1 MSRLR
6 FAPVPF
12 LYHCCL
18 ARREALLRNGL
29 EDAESRVKFSI
40 ERGRLIDEDEFKV
53 SAEIGCAPPI
63 SQPLREFIRRL
74 MNTVPHEFVTVD
86 MRGLK
91 TALVA
96 RAREQRVSVSVVVRD
111 ALTKA
116 LSLKAGASP
125 LQTALVASNVKLSI
139 RLTADEAERLAKAA
153 KAARLSRG
161 AFLSGLVDG
170 VRVLS
175 AGGRTDHLSALV
187 ASNAEL
193 STLSRNVR
201 HLATLLARSE
211 MRAAQ
216 QYRSMLDG
224 LAGDVEKHLHLAG
237 DALKQIRPQHGS
249 LRASGHIA
257 RPSKEKN

>member
-1 MSRLR
+1 
-6 FAPVPF
+6 
-12 LYHCCL
+12 
-18 ARREALLRNGL
+18 
-29 EDAESRVKFSI
+29 
-40 ERGRLIDEDEFKV
+40 
-53 SAEIGCAPPI
+53 
-63 SQPLREFIRRL
+63 

-91 TALVA
+91 AALVA
-96 RAREQRVSVSVVVRD
+96 RARERRVSVSVVVRD

-116 LSLKAGASP
+116 LPLEPGASN
-125 LQTALVASNVKLSI
+125 QTTLPIARAVKLSI
-139 RLTADEAERLAKAA
+139 RLTADEAERLAKGAT
-153 KAARLSRG
+153 AARLSRG

-175 AGGRTDHLSALV
+175 SGGRNDHLSALI

-216 QYRSMLDG
+216 QYRSMLDS
-224 LAGDVEKHLHLAG
+224 LAGDVEKHLHLVG
-237 DALKQIRPQHGS
+237 EALKQMRPQPVSLNGS
-249 LRASGHIA
+249 GQDA
-257 RPSKEKN
+257 RHTRERN

>member
-1 MSRLR
+1 MCAEFRL
-6 FAPVPF
+6 
-12 LYHCCL
+12 
-18 ARREALLRNGL
+18 
-29 EDAESRVKFSI
+29 KFSNSY
-40 ERGRLIDEDEFKV
+40 GSFTDEDEEEV

-63 SQPLREFIRRL
+63 SQPLRESIRPL

-91 TALVA
+91 AALVA
-96 RAREQRVSVSVVVRD
+96 HAREQRVSVSVVVRD
-111 ALTKA
+111 ALTKTLA
-116 LSLKAGASP
+116 LEAGVSSRAAP
-125 LQTALVASNVKLSI
+125 PFAGTVKLSI
-139 RLTADEAERLAKAA
+139 RLTADEAERLAKGA

-161 AFLSGLVDG
+161 AFLAGLVDG

-175 AGGRTDHLSALV
+175 SGGRTDHLSALI

-201 HLATLLARSE
+201 HLATLLGRSE

-224 LAGDVEKHLHLAG
+224 LTGDVEKHLQLVG
-237 DALKQIRPQHGS
+237 DALKQMRPQHGS
-249 LRASGHIA
+249 LHASEHVA
-257 RPSKEKN
+257 RHREEKN

>member
-1 MSRLR
+1 
-6 FAPVPF
+6 
-12 LYHCCL
+12 
-18 ARREALLRNGL
+18 
-29 EDAESRVKFSI
+29 
-40 ERGRLIDEDEFKV
+40 
-53 SAEIGCAPPI
+53 
-63 SQPLREFIRRL
+63 

-91 TALVA
+91 AALVA

-116 LSLKAGASP
+116 LPLDAGALNQATP
-125 LQTALVASNVKLSI
+125 LVAGNVKLSI
-139 RLTADEAERLAKAA
+139 RFTKDEAERLANGA

-161 AFLSGLVDG
+161 AFLSGLIGG

-175 AGGRTDHLSALV
+175 CGGRTEHLSALI

-201 HLATLLARSE
+201 HLATLLARSD

-224 LAGDVEKHLHLAG
+224 LAGDVEKHLKFVG
-237 DALKQIRPQHGS
+237 DALKQMRPQHDS
-249 LRASGHIA
+249 LDGSGHVA
-257 RPSKEKN
+257 RHREEKN

>member
-1 MSRLR
+1 M
-6 FAPVPF
+6 
-12 LYHCCL
+12 
-18 ARREALLRNGL
+18 
-29 EDAESRVKFSI
+29 
-40 ERGRLIDEDEFKV
+40 IDEDEDVV

-63 SQPLREFIRRL
+63 SQPLRGSIRCF
-74 MNTVPHEFVTVD
+74 MNTVAHEFVTVD

-91 TALVA
+91 AALVA
-96 RAREQRVSVSVVVRD
+96 RAREQQVSVSVVVRD

-116 LSLKAGASP
+116 LPLVAAASNQATPPVAGA
-125 LQTALVASNVKLSI
+125 VKLSI
-139 RLTADEAERLAKAA
+139 RFTADEAERLAKGAE
-153 KAARLSRG
+153 AARLSRG
-161 AFLSGLVDG
+161 AFLAGLVDG

-175 AGGRTDHLSALV
+175 SGGRTDHLSALI

-224 LAGDVEKHLHLAG
+224 LAGDVEKHLNLAG
-237 DALKQIRPQHGS
+237 VVLKRMTPQHDSLDGS
-249 LRASGHIA
+249 GLAA
-257 RPSKEKN
+257 RHREEKN